1 MATGKLISGN
11 AIKNDGGSN
20 INAGTVSNNR
30 SVSLTFSTLNNYAKK
45 DDVRAALSGTRNTGT
60 AKPISGG
67 VFNSQE
73 KGYYIGMN
81 NSTYHIAGVTN
92 NALRSPGVDNKR
104 SKYERTSTGYTRND
118 FRSWDYQGVLTS
130 GGFAGAQVD
139 PSGFSGLTGRRTDDS
154 SVGKGELQFQIG
166 AATPKQADYGN

>member
-11 AIKNDGGSN
+11 PIKNDGGSTVH
-20 INAGTVSNNR
+20 AGTVSSNR
-30 SVSLTFSTLNNYAKK
+30 SVTLALSTINNYAKK
-45 DDVRAALSGTRNTGT
+45 DDVRSVLSGTRNLGT

-73 KGYYIGMN
+73 KGYYVGMN

-92 NALRSPGVDNKR
+92 NALRSPGVDSKR
-104 SKYERTSTGYTRND
+104 SKYDKSSTGYTRND

-130 GGFAGAQVD
+130 GGFAGTQVD

-154 SVGKGELQFQIG
+154 VVGKGELQFQYG